1 MPVFLRYESR
11 HAMTK
16 ITSRKMHRWLSV
28 LIGIQ
33 LLLWTISGLVFSW
46 SPISQIRG
54 EDNIKQQVKVD
65 LNQYELVDINSILS
79 QPHLIPPQQSVV
91 GLELKS
97 ILGKPFFDLTLD
109 GKAKSHV
116 LIDGLSGK
124 VASPISRGLAEAIAI
139 GDFAH
144 PADVLESTFIDQV
157 QVGHSEYRSKE
168 VPVWKVLLDHP
179 SQTAIYVSAQRGE
192 VVARRNARWRVFDFF
207 WMLHTM
213 DYQGR
218 DNFNSLLLQV
228 MAISGVLSVLSG
240 YWLWIGMH
248 RKKIKEVIKQW
259 IP

>member
-1 MPVFLRYESR
+1 MS
-11 HAMTK
+11 K

-33 LLLWTISGLVFSW
+33 LLLWTVSGLIFSW
-46 SPISQIRG
+46 NPISQIRG
-54 EDNIKQQVKVD
+54 EDNIKQPVKVD
-65 LNQYELVDINSILS
+65 LKEYELVDIHSILG
-79 QPHLIPPQQSVV
+79 QPDLIPPEQSVI

-97 ILGKPFFDLTLD
+97 ILGRPFFDLKLD
-109 GKAKSHV
+109 GRFKKHV
-116 LIDGLSGK
+116 LVDGITGEVS
-124 VASPISRGLAEAIAI
+124 SPISRVEAEAIAI
-139 GDFAH
+139 DDFAH
-144 PADVLESTFIDQV
+144 PAKVLESTFIDQV
-157 QVGHSEYRSKE
+157 QDGHSEYRSKE

-228 MAISGVLSVLSG
+228 MAISGVVSVLSG

-248 RKKIKEVIKQW
+248 RKKIKEFIKQW
-259 IP
+259 MP

>member
-1 MPVFLRYESR
+1 MP
-11 HAMTK
+11 K
-16 ITSRKMHRWLSV
+16 ITSRKMHRWLSA

-46 SPISQIRG
+46 NPISQIRG

-65 LNQYELVDINSILS
+65 LKQYELVDIHSILS
-79 QPHLIPPQQSVV
+79 QPPLIPPQHPVI

-97 ILGKPFFDLTLD
+97 ILGKPFFDLKLD
-109 GKAKSHV
+109 GEEGHLLV
-116 LIDGLSGK
+116 DGITGK
-124 VASPISRGLAEAIAI
+124 VASPISQDEAEAIAI

-144 PADVLESTFIDQV
+144 PAKVLESTFIDQV

-168 VPVWKVLLDHP
+168 VPVWKILLDHP
-179 SQTAIYVSAQRGE
+179 SQTAIYVSAKRGE

-218 DNFNSLLLQV
+218 DNFNSLLLRV
-228 MAISGVLSVLSG
+228 MALSGVLSVLSG
-240 YWLWIGMH
+240 YWLWIGIH
-248 RKKIKEVIKQW
+248 RKKIKKFIKQW
-259 IP
+259 MP